1 MFFFLVILYVSN
13 LFPMEYL
20 NNEKNDSDSKP
31 EIFEAFIYK
40 FMEDSIFQLSR
51 IKFLARF
58 LRDQSQCVLHQ
69 FL

>member
-51 IKFLARF
+51 IKFPLEENIQ
-58 LRDQSQCVLHQ
+58 DET
-69 FL
+69 